1 MNPNKISFDLLLL
14 PASFHGGKAK
24 LLVLLFSCFIF
35 TFCFI
40 IFLLLLLLSFGDFF
54 IVLIGF
60 LDGFLPI
67 CAERDVAG

>member
-1 MNPNKISFDLLLL
+1 MGEKRNFL
-14 PASFHGGKAK
+14 F
-24 LLVLLFSCFIF
+24 LLFSCFYF
-35 TFCFI
+35 HFLFYYI
-40 IFLLLLLLSFGDFF
+40 IFLLLLLSFGDFF